1 MIWRHLMLA
10 VPDVDFVPAYAFD
23 RVDCIVRGLR
33 TQVELFSG
41 VYEPE
46 IARRPTTREQ
56 LEGHTLERVGEHHR
70 RLERHGD
77 TPRDQELKVRA
88 SVRWDCLFDAAV
100 VRQVLRHRSDVRILP
115 ASQVGAA
122 TPWVPAYWEARLIE
136 TCPPLL
142 LRTPNVYSNGG
153 VVAAVDPLHAFESPP
168 ELDEAIIGAAK
179 AVAYALADAGVR
191 VFHAVS
197 ALPTTAGAAR
207 VGGRRFRL
215 GTKRGSQWSRLESV
229 RYRLPTQR
237 DGRRC
242 ACRAGRRRDRAPVI
256 RAGSSGADCGD
267 GAVSRSYPQR
277 AYFGHTAERVR

>member
-1 MIWRHLMLA
+1 MIGRHLVLA

-115 ASQVGAA
+115 ASQVGGSHAVG
-122 TPWVPAYWEARLIE
+122 T
-136 TCPPLL
+136 
-142 LRTPNVYSNGG
+142 G
-153 VVAAVDPLHAFESPP
+153 VLG
-168 ELDEAIIGAAK
+168 GAA
-179 AVAYALADAGVR
+179 D
-191 VFHAVS
+191 
-197 ALPTTAGAAR
+197 
-207 VGGRRFRL
+207 
-215 GTKRGSQWSRLESV
+215 
-229 RYRLPTQR
+229 
-237 DGRRC
+237 
-242 ACRAGRRRDRAPVI
+242 
-256 RAGSSGADCGD
+256 
-267 GAVSRSYPQR
+267 
-277 AYFGHTAERVR
+277 